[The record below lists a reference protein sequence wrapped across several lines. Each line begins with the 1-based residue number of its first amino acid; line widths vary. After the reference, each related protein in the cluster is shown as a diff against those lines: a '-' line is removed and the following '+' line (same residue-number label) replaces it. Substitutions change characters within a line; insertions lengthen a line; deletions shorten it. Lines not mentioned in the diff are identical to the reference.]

1 MFHVCGGA
9 VVGPGVAAPAPGSP
23 MVAPLPASQPQSR
36 GAVCKPVGEYD
47 SMREAHELTGASR

>member
-1 MFHVCGGA
+1 M
-9 VVGPGVAAPAPGSP
+9 GPGVAAPAPGSP